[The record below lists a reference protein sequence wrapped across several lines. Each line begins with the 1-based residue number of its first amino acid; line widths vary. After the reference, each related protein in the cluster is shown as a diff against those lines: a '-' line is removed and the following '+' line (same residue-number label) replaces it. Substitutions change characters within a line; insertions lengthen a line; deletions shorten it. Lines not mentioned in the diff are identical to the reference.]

1 MNLPNVVSE
10 LVKAQNMHDSTAYA
24 NCFSAKATVADEGK
38 TYHGKAE
45 IQRWIETANENYKTV
60 MKPLDFKESETQSI
74 LKAEISGSFPGSP
87 AILSYQLE
95 LVDGLIQSLKITG

>member
-1 MNLPNVVSE
+1 MNVPNIVSD
-10 LVKAQNMHDSTAYA
+10 LIKAQNMHDSAAYT

-38 TYHGKAE
+38 LYHGKAE

-60 MKPLDFKESETQSI
+60 MKPIDYKESEMQSV

-87 AILSYQLE
+87 VVLNYHLE
-95 LVDGLIQSLKITG
+95 LVDGMVKSLKIKG